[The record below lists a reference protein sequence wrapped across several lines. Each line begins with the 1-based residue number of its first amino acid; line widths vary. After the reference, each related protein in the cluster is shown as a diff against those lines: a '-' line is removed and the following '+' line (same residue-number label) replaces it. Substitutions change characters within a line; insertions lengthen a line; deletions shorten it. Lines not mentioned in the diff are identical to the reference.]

1 MYMHDTTRSI
11 TSSLIEK
18 AFSFLETAYR
28 ELEMEDRL
36 IPRKKEVEEE
46 INRSGTWTQNFTEL
60 SHGAKMA
67 WRNSNRCIG
76 RIFWK
81 SLKVFDARQAETD
94 DEIFGALQNHIDFA
108 FNHGNIRSAIT
119 VFRQRKPDEKTGPRI
134 LNHQLIRYAGHR
146 LTNGRIIGDPA
157 ELSFTDWCVSK
168 GIQFKGSR
176 FDILPHA
183 IRWPGRA
190 TAIRDFHM
198 PDGMIVPISHPE
210 YNWFGQLELQWYA
223 LPVISGMMLEIGGV
237 EYSAAPF
244 NGWYM
249 GTEIGSRNFGDS
261 SRYDLLPTVAK
272 GIGLDTSNDATLWKD
287 RALVELNRAVLYS
300 FDKAGVTIS
309 NHHEA
314 SEQFMHFEE
323 TENRKGRE
331 INADW
336 AWIVPPLSGSATP
349 VFHRDFGNTVV
360 SPNFF
365 YQVPLIGSDHEKVF
379 TGCPFHQS
387 PGSKRFDGQLPV

>member
-1 MYMHDTTRSI
+1 
-11 TSSLIEK
+11 
-18 AFSFLETAYR
+18 
-28 ELEMEDRL
+28 
-36 IPRKKEVEEE
+36 
-46 INRSGTWTQNFTEL
+46 
-60 SHGAKMA
+60 
-67 WRNSNRCIG
+67 
-76 RIFWK
+76 
-81 SLKVFDARQAETD
+81 
-94 DEIFGALQNHIDFA
+94 
-108 FNHGNIRSAIT
+108 
-119 VFRQRKPDEKTGPRI
+119 
-134 LNHQLIRYAGHR
+134 
-146 LTNGRIIGDPA
+146 
-157 ELSFTDWCVSK
+157 
-168 GIQFKGSR
+168 
-176 FDILPHA
+176 
-183 IRWPGRA
+183 
-190 TAIRDFHM
+190 
-198 PDGMIVPISHPE
+198 MIVPISHPE
-210 YNWFGQLELQWYA
+210 YDWFGQLELQWYA